1 VWLNSGASKRRT
13 DWLPKCSPT
22 VAATQLSWLS
32 GNHYWCYRTIAL
44 AVPARSRLASDQSR
58 DGHNLRTFGRDVS
71 PPRIIFASSHD
82 QTRLGRR
89 PNESRESRN
98 ATRATSPHYLKC
110 SIRAITLPRLCA
122 PKITTPDIN
131 RIQSGS
137 RHFCAAGTF
146 CTRFRHDDAARGI
159 RAISG
164 NVFHRQD
171 ETTSYAICRGR
182 FDRRRKPPMR

>member
-1 VWLNSGASKRRT
+1 MFAYCCGYATIVAQRQPLLVLSNHCVGCSGETSIVE
-13 DWLPKCSPT
+13 PT
-22 VAATQLSWLS
+22 A
-32 GNHYWCYRTIAL
+32 
-44 AVPARSRLASDQSR
+44 SR

-82 QTRLGRR
+82 RTRLGKR
-89 PNESRESRN
+89 PTGPRESRN
-98 ATRATSPHYLKC
+98 AIRATSPHYLKC
-110 SIRAITLPRLCA
+110 SIRAIALPRLCA

-146 CTRFRHDDAARGI
+146 CTRFRHDDAARDI

-164 NVFHRQD
+164 NVFHTQD
-171 ETTSYAICRGR
+171 ETTSCAICRGR

>member
-1 VWLNSGASKRRT
+1 MVTQMFAYSCGHATIVAQRQPLSVLSNHCVGCSGEDLHCR
-13 DWLPKCSPT
+13 
-22 VAATQLSWLS
+22 ATE
-32 GNHYWCYRTIAL
+32 
-44 AVPARSRLASDQSR
+44 SR
-58 DGHNLRTFGRDVS
+58 DRHNLRTFGRDVS
-71 PPRIIFASSHD
+71 PPRIIFAD
-82 QTRLGRR
+82 GQTRLVRR
-89 PNESRESRN
+89 PSGSRESRN
-98 ATRATSPHYLKC
+98 AIRATSPHYLKC
-110 SIRAITLPRLCA
+110 SIRAIALPRLCA

-131 RIQSGS
+131 RIQRGS

-146 CTRFRHDDAARGI
+146 CTRFRHDDAARDT